1 MPMNRTALLGT
12 VIDET
17 RRLFHRLARA
27 AEHAHADVGLT
38 ASQRAVLEALSRG
51 GPQTVPQIAR
61 AKKVTRQHIQ
71 TIANALVEENL
82 VETRE
87 NPAHQRSPV
96 LVMTTDGEQCFNQ
109 VQEREQTILTEL
121 SQRFRLADLET
132 TARTLEL
139 ASRLLEQSNAE
150 QAETDE

>member
-1 MPMNRTALLGT
+1 MNRTALLGA

-17 RRLFHRLARA
+17 RRLFHHLTNT
-27 AEHAHADVGLT
+27 AERAHADVGLT

-61 AKKVTRQHIQ
+61 TKKVTRQHIQ

-87 NPAHQRSPV
+87 NPAHQRSPLLV
-96 LVMTTDGEQCFNQ
+96 LTTDGEQCFRE

-150 QAETDE
+150 QAEDG